1 MGDNTYIEGTH
12 THDSDSGKEIMTA
25 AETKI
30 EEEHKGFFG
39 IVHKPENTMKKV
51 YSQFI

>member
-1 MGDNTYIEGTH
+1 MLAPSISLGDNTYIEGTH

-39 IVHKPENTMKKV
+39 T
-51 YSQFI
+51 QT